1 MLGTIE
7 KKLSAYNDIAL
18 LIGRIL
24 MGLLF
29 VIAAINAFRNLGGMT
44 TYFGRLGI
52 PAPGVMT
59 PFVATYE
66 LVLGAL
72 LIVGFQ
78 TRLVALGL
86 AILVVFAALIAHT
99 NFTDP
104 NQVNHFLK
112 CLGVIGGC
120 LAFMVTGAG
129 AYSMDAKRR

>member
-29 VIAAINAFRNLGGMT
+29 VVAAINAFRNLGGMT

-52 PAPGVMT
+52 PMPGVMT

-72 LIVGFQ
+72 IIVGFQ
-78 TRLVALGL
+78 HGLSHSVWRSSLFLRRSSHIRILPIQTRS
-86 AILVVFAALIAHT
+86 IT
-99 NFTDP
+99 
-104 NQVNHFLK
+104 
-112 CLGVIGGC
+112 
-120 LAFMVTGAG
+120 
-129 AYSMDAKRR
+129 S